1 MTVQD
6 MTISIPE
13 ALKLKS
19 EEQIKAH
26 PFYQKALHIL
36 YTFQKEREERYKD
49 YDVLR
54 EALNYTDKA
63 DDLFEV
69 ARVNAAV
76 SIGSAFFKEIQ
87 EDFNK
92 LNSGTSS
99 LIFLETEGITPFGI
113 LEFFDSAIERS
124 RAFEDAFVEPKTRD
138 LEFYF
143 EFLSALKDQESSFV
157 LLRFI
162 FTSIKNIII
171 QSETVNFIESLNTV
185 TPVDPSKL
193 SPDMIEELR
202 DLPSTYDFST
212 LIIYNSIMAK
222 LPETYHIAEFLRLL
236 SSISNNYHIV
246 FGVLKVHSILKDEPG
261 SLEELMNKMSLDI
274 KRQPLMF
281 YSFPIDNSKDFLQIG
296 NIDVDQTISS
306 LENELNL
313 YHSLHGRVNALD
325 FWKEKVVEGTDWL
338 KTMLLLSSIF

>member
-36 YTFQKEREERYKD
+36 YTFQKERGERYKD

-54 EALNYTDKA
+54 EALNYTDKS

-69 ARVNAAV
+69 ARVNAV
-76 SIGSAFFKEIQ
+76 IGIGSTFFKEIQ

-124 RAFEDAFVEPKTRD
+124 IAFEDAFVEPKMRD

-162 FTSIKNIII
+162 FTTIKNLMI
-171 QSETVNFIESLNTV
+171 QNAVVNFIESLNTV

-193 SPDMIEELR
+193 SPDMIEEIR
-202 DLPSTYDFST
+202 DLPSTYDFSI
-212 LIIYNSIMAK
+212 LLVYNSIMAK
-222 LPETYHIAEFLRLL
+222 LPETYHIAEFVRLL

-246 FGVLKVHSILKDEPG
+246 FGVLKLHSTLKAEPE
-261 SLEELMNKMSLDI
+261 SLGDLMNQMSLDS
-274 KRQPLMF
+274 KRRSLMF
-281 YSFPIDNSKDFLQIG
+281 YTFPIDNSRDLLQIG

-306 LENELNL
+306 LKNELNL
-313 YHSLHGRVNALD
+313 YHSLHGRVNPLG

-338 KTMLLLSSIF
+338 KTMLLLSAIF